1 MSVKVPIRAASRLSG
16 VSVDC
21 IRAWERRY
29 RALNPER
36 AKGGRLFSESDIYR
50 LKLLKRAVGMGHSIG
65 QIANLNTDDLENLPF
80 NAPNRKPRPR
90 DERNHDF
97 SDAVAELAE
106 KFITYDQEA
115 ADELIGKVISLV
127 TPREFVYSF
136 VIPFLQHV
144 DEAWKD
150 EEFRDAQRHM
160 ISASMRNAMLLLGGQ
175 IHRPNTAA
183 TVLFTTLPGE
193 EHQHGIMIASM
204 LATAGSL
211 RPVYLGTNLPVD
223 EIIQAADTTHPAA
236 VVIGV
241 KPGLT
246 KLHDRANYLRQLRK
260 GLSLKTDIVLEG
272 LYHNESLYGA
282 LRKIGINPVKDFE
295 EYEDLLQKYHH
306 IIS

>member
-36 AKGGRLFSESDIYR
+36 AKGGRLFSEGDIYR

-65 QIANLNTDDLENLPF
+65 QIANLDTDELENLPF

-90 DERNHDF
+90 EERTHDF

-106 KFITYDQEA
+106 KFLSYDQEA

-127 TPREFVYSF
+127 TPREFVYAF
-136 VIPFLQHV
+136 AIPFLQHMNETWQE
-144 DEAWKD
+144 DGALEAQK
-150 EEFRDAQRHM
+150 HM
-160 ISASMRNAMLLLGGQ
+160 TAASMRNAMLLLARQ

-183 TVLFTTLPGE
+183 NVLFTTLPGE

-204 LATAGSL
+204 LATSASL

-223 EIIQAADTTHPAA
+223 EIIQAADATHPAA

-260 GLSLKTDIVLEG
+260 GLSLKTDIILEG

-282 LRKIGINPVKDFE
+282 LRKIGISPVKNFE
-295 EYEDLLQKYHH
+295 EYEDMLQKYHH